1 MNKFKL
7 CFDVE
12 TTGLL
17 QIGKKKQPAI
27 TQIGALIIAPNGKI
41 VNKFNEKMNPFTL
54 DRGFLLSDE
63 ALKITNTSIDELH
76 SYPSQKKIFKK
87 FQLFLGEYVDPYARG
102 DNYTPIGYNSSR
114 FDEQMLQMWFKDNKA
129 VYGGFIGYKG
139 FDVYELVKLFLINKW
154 DFHKLPNHQLSTIAK
169 HLSINIDAHDA
180 LSDIEATWEIYK
192 TLKKRLKDGV

>member
-41 VNKFNEKMNPFTL
+41 IDKFNEKMNPFTL
-54 DRGFLLSDE
+54 DREFLLSDE

-87 FQLFLGEYVDPYARG
+87 FQLFLGEYVDPYVRG
-102 DNYTPIGYNSSR
+102 DNYIPFGYNSSR

-192 TLKKRLKDGV
+192 TLKKRLKDGI